1 MPNIFDPANHKKLDD
16 PARFSGLSPEKL
28 LLAAGLK
35 PRDILLDLG
44 CGTGL
49 FTLPAA
55 RLVAPRGKVYAMD
68 ICAAM
73 LAVLRTRL
81 AAAGVFNIETLE
93 VSPAGLRVPPGT
105 GTIALLADV
114 LHEVGDRASFLAGLK
129 AALQPGA
136 RLVIIEWKKKTTPLG
151 PPAAHRLGADE
162 IGSLLAAGGFTAP
175 VGTSIEENH
184 SMYLSTKA

>member
-1 MPNIFDPANHKKLDD
+1 MPNIFDPADHKKLDD
-16 PARFSGLSPEKL
+16 PARFSGIAPEKL
-28 LLAAGLK
+28 LLAAGIK
-35 PRDILLDLG
+35 PRDILLDIG

-68 ICAAM
+68 LCAAM

-93 VSPAGLRVPPGT
+93 VSPTDLRVAPGT

-114 LHEVGDRASFLAGLK
+114 LHEVDDRVSFLAGLN
-129 AALQPGA
+129 AALRPGA
-136 RLVIIEWKKKTTPLG
+136 RLVVVEWKKKPTPLG
-151 PPAAHRLGADE
+151 PPAAQRLGADE
-162 IGSLLAAGGFTAP
+162 IGNLLIAGGFAAP
-175 VGTSIEENH
+175 VETSIEENH
-184 SMYLSTKA
+184 SMYLSAKA